1 MNWLVSL
8 LKLYPT
14 GDRAKCQLSVALKL
28 RKPPMA
34 LCAVKTCAPMSIGRI
49 CAPPIVRSNNHIQRP
64 PKSAMSI
71 INKHREKKV
80 GNINVH
86 VTPTVELAIR
96 RLSESVGVSASSYL
110 SQIIELHIQEKQRQL
125 TILRAAL
132 EGDSSISSERA
143 P

>member
-1 MNWLVSL
+1 MAHD
-8 LKLYPT
+8 PT
-14 GDRAKCQLSVALKL
+14 
-28 RKPPMA
+28 RK
-34 LCAVKTCAPMSIGRI
+34 
-49 CAPPIVRSNNHIQRP
+49 
-64 PKSAMSI
+64 
-71 INKHREKKV
+71 REKKL

-96 RLSESVGVSASSYL
+96 RLSESIGVSASSYL
-110 SQIIELHIQEKQRQL
+110 SQIIESHLQEKQRQL